1 MAEMTLTKPRTRK
14 RRIRRALLFVVLG
27 LAGLCVLAM
36 AAGAISNALLPDPP
50 AQVAELDTLG
60 EARVAEALRLK
71 AAVGDQV
78 WPGYGTMDIPLL
90 VWNDN
95 YAFLYGY
102 AGDPPPGWE
111 QLDAGPVAGAPVYR
125 HEGGNF
131 QAFSE
136 QVVGDVYA
144 GSLSTKA
151 AIDIALR
158 ETFEEVLPPVVEDV
172 FPYRLL
178 IQPTEVYVGGLLHE
192 AFHAYQ
198 QMAMGGRV
206 QDAEEA
212 YRSADDYAAEVEGM
226 RDGWKAEVG
235 LLIDALKAG
244 TDEEARALVAE
255 WLGVRAARHEAAG
268 LGTDLVLYEQRY
280 EWLEGLA
287 KYVELGVWET
297 VAGTEGYEPLPAL
310 DADPEFHDY
319 GRFRSRWNSELLT
332 MRNMAGGEGDS
343 LFYYT
348 GMAQA
353 RLLDRLMPGWKTVA
367 EQEGVWLE
375 DLLAEAIS
383 G

>member
-1 MAEMTLTKPRTRK
+1 MTEMTMTTPR
-14 RRIRRALLFVVLG
+14 RRQGRFRRVLLFVVLG
-27 LAGLCVLAM
+27 LVGLCVLAM
-36 AAGAISNALLPDPP
+36 AAGAISNALLPEPP
-50 AQVAELDTLG
+50 AQTAELDAVG
-60 EARVAEALRLK
+60 EARVAETFRLK
-71 AAVGDQV
+71 AAVGDEV

-90 VWNDN
+90 VWNDD

-102 AGDPPPGWE
+102 AGDPPAGWE
-111 QLDAGPVAGAPVYR
+111 QLDAEPLAGAPVYR
-125 HEGGNF
+125 FEGGDF

-151 AIDIALR
+151 AMDIALR
-158 ETFEEVLPPVVEDV
+158 EGFEEMFPPVVEDV
-172 FPYRLL
+172 FPYRVI
-178 IQPTEVYVGGLLHE
+178 IQPTEVYIGGLLHE

-198 QMAMGGRV
+198 QMAMGERV

-212 YRSADDYAAEVEGM
+212 YRSADDYEAEVEGM
-226 RDGWKAEVG
+226 RDGWKDEVG

-244 TDEEARALVAE
+244 TDEEARDLVAE
-255 WLGVRAARHEAAG
+255 WLGARAARREVAG
-268 LGTDLVLYEQRY
+268 LDTDLVLYEQRY

-297 VAGTEGYEPLPAL
+297 AAGIEGYEPLPAL
-310 DADPEFHDY
+310 EADPEFHDY
-319 GRFRSRWNSELLT
+319 GRFRNRWNSELLT
-332 MRNMAGGEGDS
+332 MRNMAGSDGDS

-353 RLLDRLMPGWKTVA
+353 RLLDRLMPGWKTAA